1 MMEAAIE
8 AGADDVV
15 SDMDEE
21 GEGHTVYTAFE
32 DLNDVAA
39 ALEAKFGVASEHQD
53 RLAPQEP
60 GPGHRRRRGHPD
72 EAARRAGRRR
82 RRPGRLLQRGHLGR
96 RPGQEPTSDQIRDSR
111 GDDVAGRGRAGGDAG
126 IVTNPSWQVPPRP
139 GFPELALRRR
149 IEAGRVE
156 LQCPVKADGTIRSC
170 WILSET
176 PAGVG
181 FGQAALTSTVRARL
195 QPRTVDGVATGGMIR
210 FSVNFRLG

>member
-1 MMEAAIE
+1 MTTPGGDVGPEERGRAPEAPAPLATGRQGPDGVALLAWSAAAIIVLAL
-8 AGADDVV
+8 AGLAVVGFRAIGEQAPAMADWWKSV
-15 SDMDEE
+15 
-21 GEGHTVYTAFE
+21 TA
-32 DLNDVAA
+32 D
-39 ALEAKFGVASEHQD
+39 
-53 RLAPQEP
+53 
-60 GPGHRRRRGHPD
+60 
-72 EAARRAGRRR
+72 
-82 RRPGRLLQRGHLGR
+82 RPGREEPPEQVPAPLPGR
-96 RPGQEPTSDQIRDSR
+96 PPEPTSDQIRDSR